1 MNWQIIG
8 PIGYLSIILSVAVLA
23 CWLAYWIKPRRLL
36 ANIGF
41 LLALAA
47 FFCALIHSNG
57 YISRIDVDPAARI
70 AEMEARQKAKEEAL
84 INSRSD
90 EVARI
95 RFAEDDQ
102 KEYLDTA
109 GMDEAD
115 LKYMKAITE
124 SETPEWKKNRKER
137 STSPQKD
144 DSLES
149 KIGTEEASEG
159 ADVTE
164 LESQQKADPILLDEA
179 SVILARKLDTWNLN
193 FSKILFWIAIAIL
206 LIDYLRRANR
216 YQEAS
221 TPLPLPSAWLN
232 AFTPLPIIHT
242 RPAKP
247 RRSMP
252 EELKWLTRR
261 GDAFIYFSDRPDQ
274 TAKICESLTKLKRWP
289 YHLDLLVVDE
299 TSTLCNDFIFEL
311 LWYGRTSFIVDSPE
325 KARQLLER
333 FISRLEKRRVT
344 KARSVQ
350 SVHLIWDIAT
360 PLPEDILQQF
370 RKLAAPAG
378 YSLLINQTSA
388 L

>member
-1 MNWQIIG
+1 
-8 PIGYLSIILSVAVLA
+8 
-23 CWLAYWIKPRRLL
+23 
-36 ANIGF
+36 
-41 LLALAA
+41 
-47 FFCALIHSNG
+47 
-57 YISRIDVDPAARI
+57 
-70 AEMEARQKAKEEAL
+70 
-84 INSRSD
+84 
-90 EVARI
+90 
-95 RFAEDDQ
+95 
-102 KEYLDTA
+102 
-109 GMDEAD
+109 
-115 LKYMKAITE
+115 
-124 SETPEWKKNRKER
+124 
-137 STSPQKD
+137 
-144 DSLES
+144 
-149 KIGTEEASEG
+149 
-159 ADVTE
+159 
-164 LESQQKADPILLDEA
+164 
-179 SVILARKLDTWNLN
+179 
-193 FSKILFWIAIAIL
+193 
-206 LIDYLRRANR
+206 
-216 YQEAS
+216 
-221 TPLPLPSAWLN
+221 
-232 AFTPLPIIHT
+232 
-242 RPAKP
+242 
-247 RRSMP
+247 MP

-325 KARQLLER
+325 KARQLLDR